1 MRTVLPGF
9 RTDGA
14 RGTGGERGRGAGVRA
29 GLGRTGAQ
37 TRGARLRPAW
47 GRGGAGRW
55 PRQVE
60 DPAADSN
67 FRCWWA
73 ETPSGKWTL
82 DPESGVSAFDLGHS
96 ELGRGCDLDVSAL
109 SPEQGGDSAPDSWAT
124 TRGAFV
130 RWATRGRD
138 PTDDAGAVPPSGPS
152 PAVLR
157 VRDSHPGGA
166 PQTLSGD
173 VSAGPGGVAPASPLR
188 RGSWFQ
194 GAGRRGRPGAWGSG
208 CPRFGA
214 EGPVGR
220 GNAPRGPVGG
230 ADSKPRCR
238 ARVIR
243 RGRPLPP

>member
-1 MRTVLPGF
+1 M
-9 RTDGA
+9 
-14 RGTGGERGRGAGVRA
+14 
-29 GLGRTGAQ
+29 
-37 TRGARLRPAW
+37 
-47 GRGGAGRW
+47 
-55 PRQVE
+55 
-60 DPAADSN
+60 
-67 FRCWWA
+67 
-73 ETPSGKWTL
+73 
-82 DPESGVSAFDLGHS
+82 SAFDLGHS

-124 TRGAFV
+124 TRGDNAG
-130 RWATRGRD
+130 RLCSLATRGRD
-138 PTDDAGAVPPSGPS
+138 PTDDAGAVPSSGPS

-166 PQTLSGD
+166 PQTLSAD

-194 GAGRRGRPGAWGSG
+194 GAGRRGRPGAWGSW

>member
-1 MRTVLPGF
+1 MEPEAQVESEAGERASG
-9 RTDGA
+9 RGSGA
-14 RGTGGERGRGAGVRA
+14 RGRGPEVRGC
-29 GLGRTGAQ
+29 
-37 TRGARLRPAW
+37 ARP
-47 GRGGAGRW
+47 GGGAGRW

-109 SPEQGGDSAPDSWAT
+109 PQSRAVTRPLIAGPQRGAT

-166 PQTLSGD
+166 PQTLSAD

-230 ADSKPRCR
+230 ADSLD
-238 ARVIR
+238 AE
-243 RGRPLPP
+243 RG